1 MSLPQHLLVTCADAR
16 GLTCGCGVLQGDW
29 VENKMHGS
37 GTITTTDQHKWSG
50 QFYNGAGPGLTCHV

>member
-1 MSLPQHLLVTCADAR
+1 VLTQGAYLRLWCAAA
-16 GLTCGCGVLQGDW
+16 VQGDW